1 MTRSEANQWRRK
13 RPLPGSR
20 IRRRTINITGRAR
33 KTSITLEP
41 EFWDALREIAF
52 VRRLPLSRLVGDI
65 DSRRE
70 HANLSSAIRLF
81 ILNFFRNESD
91 DLAKWRQSSGQTK
104 RGDD

>member
-1 MTRSEANQWRRK
+1 MRRK
-13 RPLPGSR
+13 RSLPGSR
-20 IRRRTINITGRAR
+20 IQRRTINIPGRAR

-52 VRRLPLSRLVGDI
+52 VQQLPLSRLVGDI
-65 DSRRE
+65 DNRRE

-81 ILNFFRNESD
+81 ILNFFRNEFD
-91 DLAKWRQSSGQTK
+91 DLAKWRQSSGETQ